1 MHMVQTRQD
10 KGRRVI
16 QQDLQR
22 MYGTHTRRKETNKG
36 RKGRRR
42 ERTGQEHLVA
52 EKKSGR
58 STE

>member
-10 KGRRVI
+10 KGRGVI

-22 MYGTHTRRKETNKG
+22 MHGTHIRRKETNKG
-36 RKGRRR
+36 RERGRR
-42 ERTGQEHLVA
+42 ERTGQEYLVA